1 MDQNLGKFV
10 ATRTVETKELFNIP
24 RGMVVEVV
32 KTATGR
38 HIAKVGGA
46 TFRITKSDIAG
57 GGALLHHTYAEVI

>member
-1 MDQNLGKFV
+1 MNQELGKFV
-10 ATRTVETKELFNIP
+10 GIRTVETKELFNIP

-38 HIAKVGGA
+38 HIAKAGDV